1 MERECDKEK
10 CQSKQQRHTLS
21 TQCIIILVY
30 QQLVIK
36 EITHG
41 AFFTFKLDFEG
52 YLKRIC

>member
-1 MERECDKEK
+1 MENECDKEK
-10 CQSKQQRHTLS
+10 CQWKQQGHTLS

-36 EITHG
+36 ESIHE
-41 AFFTFKLDFEG
+41 AFFTFKLDGEG